1 MAQFEIKLK
10 SLPPRSHVFYPVK
23 SIGAI
28 EMNLKE
34 FVNLL
39 DEKNLLVHIE
49 KEVDV
54 KFEIPTLMK
63 MLDGKPLLFENVKSY
78 EMPVVANICS
88 TRELVALGLGVKQL
102 EIIPAII
109 KAMENPAEP
118 ELAGTGAQDYNKLGA
133 NLDKIPILTYYP
145 FDGGPYIA
153 SAVIVAEDPEYGTNA
168 SYHRIMK
175 IDNDTVTMRILPRD
189 LNRYLERGLKRFA
202 VCIGNAIPVL
212 LGAAISLAPGE
223 NELAI
228 ANALRTTPVIEVE
241 GFKVPM
247 SEIIMLAELT
257 PGEHDEGPFLDLT
270 ETPDIVRK
278 QRMFKIRE
286 IYARQDSMF
295 HGLLPGG
302 LEHKTLMGMP
312 REPTIYQEV
321 SKVCELKDVYIT
333 PGGTSWLHGAV
344 SIVKKNHDDGKN
356 AIDAAFRGHKS
367 MKHVFVVDDDI
378 DIHDPGQLEWAMA
391 TRFQGDRD
399 LYIFPN
405 EKGSSLDPS
414 SNLETRETT
423 KIGFD
428 LTIPSDRD
436 PSHFK
441 RPPLP
446 MQLNPEDYL

>member
-1 MAQFEIKLK
+1 
-10 SLPPRSHVFYPVK
+10 
-23 SIGAI
+23 
-28 EMNLKE
+28 MNLKE

-39 DEKNLLVHIE
+39 EEKKLLVHIK
-49 KEVDV
+49 KEMDV
-54 KFEIPTLMK
+54 ELEIPTLMK
-63 MLDGKPLLFENVKSY
+63 LLDGKPLLFDNVKGY
-78 EMPVVANICS
+78 DMNVVANICS
-88 TRELVALGLGVKQL
+88 TRELVGLGLGVEQL
-102 EIIPAII
+102 QIIPTLIRAI
-109 KAMENPAEP
+109 EEPREP
-118 ELAGTGAQDYNKLGA
+118 ELKTGGAEAYKKLGP

-153 SAVIVAEDPEYGTNA
+153 SAVIIAEDAEYGTNA

-175 IDNDTVTMRILPRD
+175 IDNGTVTMRILPRD
-189 LNRYLERGLKRFA
+189 FNRYIERGLTKFA
-202 VCIGNAIPVL
+202 ICIGNAIPVL
-212 LGAAISLAPGE
+212 IGAAISMAPGV

-228 ANALRTTPVIEVE
+228 ANALRETPLIELE
-241 GFKVPM
+241 GFRVP
-247 SEIIMLAELT
+247 EAELVMLAELT
-257 PGEHDEGPFLDLT
+257 EGEHDEGPFLDLT

-278 QRMFKIRE
+278 QRVFKINE
-286 IYARQDSMF
+286 IYARDDSMF

-321 SKVCELKDVYIT
+321 SKVCKIKDVYVT

-344 SIVKKNHDDGKN
+344 SIYKQGADDGKK
-356 AIDAAFRGHKS
+356 AIDAAFAGHKS
-367 MKHVFVVDDDI
+367 MKHVFIVDDDI
-378 DIHDPGQLEWAMA
+378 DIHDPNQIEWAMA
-391 TRFQGDRD
+391 TRFQADRD
-399 LYIFPN
+399 LYMFPN

-423 KIGFD
+423 KVGFD

-436 PSHFK
+436 PKHFK